1 MFLGMDFGASDFG
14 YFTALLN
21 SLILDLQTIKSNG
34 TTAYTTP
41 QKSLVNDKAVL
52 CNDAMTKTTA
62 STTATTAQK
71 STLSDRYNTAA
82 ALKTDVD
89 AMTPA
94 GGDALPS
101 GGFGD
106 YRPGK
111 VFCLPPAL
119 PPAAYLYPSPEAAA
133 QMAIA
138 HVALPMAKGAVTP
151 VISVDEKGN
160 ITTNYKP
167 GGASVTPV
175 TTEPKIP
182 TIAIIAAAVGG
193 LYLMTR

>member
-34 TTAYTTP
+34 TTNYTTE

-71 STLSDRYNTAA
+71 ATLSDRYNTAA

-89 AMTPA
+89 TMTPA
-94 GGDALPS
+94 KS
-101 GGFGD
+101 GGPGSVFED

-151 VISVDEKGN
+151 VILVDEKGN

-167 GGASVTPV
+167 GGANVTPV